1 MKIKVVH
8 IISNLSIGGAQL
20 LLFDI
25 IKNQQAQNL
34 EIVVITIDSG
44 FYIEKFEKAGI
55 KVIDLKLKG
64 LVNPIIFVKLKK
76 ILKKIQ
82 PDIVHTHLLK
92 ADFYGRLAAKS
103 LKTPVIFSTCHNDS
117 TTHKLNTTGRRN
129 IFDKID
135 NWVIDFTNSY
145 IIAISEKV
153 KQFLLKRKNEEL
165 SKKISVIYNGI
176 NVKKE
181 EYILNNEK
189 IKYFRSSLRFE
200 ENDFIISI
208 IGRLEEQKGH
218 LIFLSSV
225 LQIIKKYNLKILII
239 GEGSQRSKI
248 ENFIKEENLYQNIFL
263 LGFKAETEKYFEISN
278 LVVVPSIWE
287 GFGIV
292 ACEGMIKGKI
302 VLAAKVGGLTEVIQ
316 DGVNGFLYETD
327 TLKTKLEYIFQNYDK
342 LRFIG
347 ENAKEFVKE
356 KFDIQKNSKL
366 YYFEYIKRLHSIGLA
381 KLK

>member
-1 MKIKVVH
+1 MKVKLVH

-25 IKNQQAQNL
+25 INNLKKENL
-34 EIVVITIDSG
+34 EITLVTIDSG
-44 FYIEKFEKAGI
+44 HYIKKFEEEGVKIIDI
-55 KVIDLKLKG
+55 KQKG
-64 LVNPIIFVKLKK
+64 LINPLIFFKLKK
-76 ILKKIQ
+76 IIKKIQ

-103 LKTPVIFSTCHNDS
+103 LKVPVIFSTCHNDS

-145 IIAISEKV
+145 IIAISGKV
-153 KQFLLKRKNEEL
+153 KHFLLKRKNEEL

-176 NVKKE
+176 NIKKE

-189 IKYFRSSLRFE
+189 IKYFRSSLGFK

-218 LIFLSSV
+218 LVFLSSV
-225 LQIIKKYNLKILII
+225 LQIIKKYNIKILII

-248 ENFIKEENLYQNIFL
+248 ENFIKEENLHQNIFL
-263 LGFKAETEKYFEISN
+263 LGFKAETERYFEISD
-278 LVVVPSIWE
+278 LIAVPSIWE

-292 ACEGMIKGKI
+292 ACEAMIKGKI
-302 VLAAKVGGLTEVIQ
+302 VLASKVGGLPEIIK
-316 DGVNGFLYETD
+316 DGENGFLYEPRE
-327 TLKTKLEYIFQNYDK
+327 LVKKLEYIITDFQKLNY
-342 LRFIG
+342 IG
-347 ENAKEFVKE
+347 NNAKKTVKD

-366 YYFEYIKRLHSIGLA
+366 YYLKYFEMLH
-381 KLK
+381 